1 MATYLIG
8 DIQGCLDPLE
18 RLLEA
23 CRFDPADDHLWLCGD
38 LVNRGGQSLGV
49 LRLLH
54 GIAPRV
60 SVTLGNHDLH
70 LLAHD
75 ARHPNG
81 GSPNREFNAILRAPD
96 RESLIQ
102 WLNSQPLA
110 AWSETHQLLRVHA
123 GVPPDWTWQ
132 RTLALADEVSTAL
145 QAPDRKKFL
154 KKMYGNR
161 PRRFKDQGAR
171 WKRLRIICALLTRLR
186 FCDAQGRA
194 DFRTSGGPGS
204 GRKGFKP
211 WFRHKHRATRDVR
224 MAFGH
229 WAALGLRVKKR
240 YVALDS
246 GCVWGGQ
253 LTAWRLE
260 DGALFQVPGR
270 D

>member
-1 MATYLIG
+1 MKSWI
-8 DIQGCLDPLE
+8 C
-18 RLLEA
+18 
-23 CRFDPADDHLWLCGD
+23 
-38 LVNRGGQSLGV
+38 
-49 LRLLH
+49 
-54 GIAPRV
+54 
-60 SVTLGNHDLH
+60 
-70 LLAHD
+70 
-75 ARHPNG
+75 
-81 GSPNREFNAILRAPD
+81 NAF
-96 RESLIQ
+96 
-102 WLNSQPLA
+102 
-110 AWSETHQLLRVHA
+110 AWSTVMPGTEQH
-123 GVPPDWTWQ
+123 
-132 RTLALADEVSTAL
+132 LADIKAVMTTARRE
-145 QAPDRKKFL
+145 PGK
-154 KKMYGNR
+154 
-161 PRRFKDQGAR
+161 RRFKDQGAR